1 MTFEKEK
8 NAQWIMAIYLF
19 TIKSTDFR
27 TEYPKCQ
34 NSDDHEYSQTSLLT
48 VFMDYNEKGCNL
60 LYFHT

>member
-1 MTFEKEK
+1 
-8 NAQWIMAIYLF
+8 MAIYLF